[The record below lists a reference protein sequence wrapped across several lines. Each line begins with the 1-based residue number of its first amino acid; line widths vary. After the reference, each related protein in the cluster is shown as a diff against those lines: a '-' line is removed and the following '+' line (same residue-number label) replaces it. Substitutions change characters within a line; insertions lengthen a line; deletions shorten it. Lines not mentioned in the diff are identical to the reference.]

1 MNKSPLLTTP
11 SQSTESMQSI
21 QSMPNLPRTSTSDAK
36 PSRTHL
42 TSVCSV
48 SSAGGVSVASA
59 DNILLYNEDATD
71 TTDTDDVSTTS
82 SPNVSPKKNTL
93 KPSDA
98 AKKSDADLINFSPT
112 HNASGPVVKEAEN
125 DRRRCMSEC
134 LTSSTEKGSL
144 SPLVAGAAT
153 TLEVAAEEE
162 VLIVNGET
170 EGEKS
175 ESVLDGE
182 NEEQETGTD
191 TEKAGEAETDGG
203 TAAETEKETEE
214 EKHPIFIS
222 RGTTENGDTETPA
235 KTDEAKSTD
244 NKPDLLAT

>member
-144 SPLVAGAAT
+144 SPLVAGAS
-153 TLEVAAEEE
+153 TLEVAEEE
-162 VLIVNGET
+162 ALIVNGET

-191 TEKAGEAETDGG
+191 TEKTGEAETDGG

-214 EKHPIFIS
+214 EKHPIFIA
-222 RGTTENGDTETPA
+222 RGSTENGDTETAP